1 MLALLLY
8 QSLGGPALRQQRVK
22 CTGALET
29 IQLITPT
36 YMLFTNPDLR
46 HGCATGS
53 LCHLLPS
60 GWIAIY
66 RYLLILDPFLIE

>member
-1 MLALLLY
+1 
-8 QSLGGPALRQQRVK
+8 
-22 CTGALET
+22 
-29 IQLITPT
+29 